1 MLPPKNGFRPGGAVS
16 DLCQV
21 LGPVEI
27 NGRALR
33 VGRRERNTGE
43 PKSTPNDVEHAGAD
57 GQSFW
62 HAA

>member
-1 MLPPKNGFRPGGAVS
+1 MS

-33 VGRRERNTGE
+33 VGRSERNTGE
-43 PKSTPNDVEHAGAD
+43 PKSTPTTLSTLG
-57 GQSFW
+57 GRQSCW